1 MLIALGLSGLV
12 VVGVASLLA
21 ALPEPEGDLLLVIV
35 PPWRA
40 AETIVH
46 AGGGQIVGPLR
57 APLSVLVSG
66 GDARRMEEAG
76 GADLWFGMKGQSP

>member
-1 MLIALGLSGLV
+1 MLV
-12 VVGVASLLA
+12 

-40 AETIVH
+40 AEAIVQ
-46 AGGGQIVGPLR
+46 AGDGQIVGPIR

-66 GDARRMEEAG
+66 GDAARMEAAG
-76 GADLWFGMKGQSP
+76 ALWVADGQLAARLCGLE